1 MLLNQHISPKWEL
14 NAKGSHTIMTIRIVS
29 WNIAQREDAWR
40 ALLDT
45 DADIA
50 LLQEAPE
57 PSADVANRIDVNP
70 GPWCILQEL
79 EQVLGGLQSSNCR
92 RKFTWNGLNRNQS
105 KMRRMVIWL
114 SVALE
119 PFLQRLLNLK
129 TQNHSLLPQG
139 TLHGRPLMPQQKVAG
154 YCRRFSSPLDFW
166 SFNFY
171 WAVGKTSCI
180 NSWWSQYSTWIRR
193 DFILGRSL

>member
-1 MLLNQHISPKWEL
+1 
-14 NAKGSHTIMTIRIVS
+14 MTIRIVS

-92 RKFTWNGLNRNQS
+92 RKFT
-105 KMRRMVIWL
+105 
-114 SVALE
+114 
-119 PFLQRLLNLK
+119 
-129 TQNHSLLPQG
+129 
-139 TLHGRPLMPQQKVAG
+139 
-154 YCRRFSSPLDFW
+154 
-166 SFNFY
+166 
-171 WAVGKTSCI
+171 
-180 NSWWSQYSTWIRR
+180 
-193 DFILGRSL
+193 